1 MDNPSTTVVGLDV
14 SDRWTH
20 VFRTKHGCPDEGER
34 SKIRTRKSPL
44 EEYFRSLPPVSTI
57 ILEVGPHSRWIY
69 HLALECGMGHEI
81 IVANARKL
89 RFIYAGTCKTDQL
102 DAEALARVGCLQPQL
117 LHPVHH
123 RSAAAQEDL
132 NVLLARDTLIQV
144 RTKLINTV
152 RGLIK
157 ASGREPLASVDTA
170 HFVRRHGAFL
180 VGLGQEHYTCLVR
193 TLEETQAQIEEL
205 DRRLIV
211 LADSYPATEVLRQ
224 VFGVGPITA
233 LAFILVIEDPD
244 RFHSTRKVGAYLGLV
259 PKIDQS
265 GEVNPKLGITKAGHP
280 MLRRLLV
287 QCAHRIMRTDGPDT
301 SLQRHGHKIRARKDK
316 GASKRAAVAV
326 ARKLS
331 VVLLTL
337 WKTGEVYDPLR
348 QAA

>member
-1 MDNPSTTVVGLDV
+1 
-14 SDRWTH
+14 
-20 VFRTKHGCPDEGER
+20 
-34 SKIRTRKSPL
+34 
-44 EEYFRSLPPVSTI
+44 
-57 ILEVGPHSRWIY
+57 
-69 HLALECGMGHEI
+69 MGHDV

-123 RSAAAQEDL
+123 RSRAAQEDL
-132 NVLLARDTLIQV
+132 NVLQARDTLIEV
-144 RTKLINTV
+144 RTKLINTI

-157 ASGREPLASVDTA
+157 ASGREPLARVDAA
-170 HFVRRHGAFL
+170 HFVVRHGAL
-180 VGLGQEHYTCLVR
+180 LMSMDQEQFTCLVR
-193 TLEETQAQIEEL
+193 TLEATQAQIEEL
-205 DRRLIV
+205 DRRLV
-211 LADSYPATEVLRQ
+211 ALADSYPATEILRQ

-244 RFHSTRKVGAYLGLV
+244 RFPCTRKVGAYLGLV
-259 PKIDQS
+259 PRIDQS

-287 QCAHRIMRTDGPDT
+287 QCAHRMMRADAPDS
-301 SLQRHGHKIRARKDK
+301 SLKRHGLKIRASKDK

-326 ARKLS
+326 ARKLA

-337 WKTGEVYDPLR
+337 WKTGAVYEPLR